1 MFSCTQHVVFLKN
14 ISRSDTGFGYLSRLS
29 MIEIHYDAVSFEC
42 RFQTQSKG
50 FTPVRMC
57 GLSPLASFYYG
68 VLTCSA
74 CPNLVQNKQFLCG
87 VGKGGIPLKKKDYIY
102 NDGISSSL
110 LEIFIKMLLIN
121 SVLSYCT
128 ILMLFSRIECVHHD
142 VTKLYNR
149 GLLNFYI
156 YQWGEVD
163 LEINLFRSFQPRSV
177 FRFENTAFL
186 ISEFSHSA

>member
-1 MFSCTQHVVFLKN
+1 MEQYIK
-14 ISRSDTGFGYLSRLS
+14 GF
-29 MIEIHYDAVSFEC
+29 
-42 RFQTQSKG
+42 KG

-74 CPNLVQNKQFLCG
+74 CPNLAQKKQFLCG
-87 VGKGGIPLKKKDYIY
+87 MGKEGIPLKKKKI
-102 NDGISSSL
+102 
-110 LEIFIKMLLIN
+110 IKMLLIN
-121 SVLSYCT
+121 SLMSYCT

>member
-1 MFSCTQHVVFLKN
+1 MLPTSRDEWPELGSKETVSLRSGGGRQSIKN
-14 ISRSDTGFGYLSRLS
+14 
-29 MIEIHYDAVSFEC
+29 
-42 RFQTQSKG
+42 
-50 FTPVRMC
+50 
-57 GLSPLASFYYG
+57 
-68 VLTCSA
+68 
-74 CPNLVQNKQFLCG
+74 
-87 VGKGGIPLKKKDYIY
+87 KDYVY

-163 LEINLFRSFQPRSV
+163 LEINLFKIEVSSPVASFVLKIQHFKFPNFHIVRDTTMV
-177 FRFENTAFL
+177 A
-186 ISEFSHSA
+186 SAKMSG